1 MSMMLYAS
9 NLPLTAT
16 EQVLAAKFE
25 KFGGVVSVR
34 IDRDGASASRRGA
47 FVEMQTS
54 AGAQRA
60 IDGLNLANFDGRL
73 ISVYP
78 AVNAVRRD

>member
-1 MSMMLYAS
+1 MMLYAS

-16 EQVLAAKFE
+16 EQVLATKFE

-34 IDRDGASASRRGA
+34 IDRDKASGNRRGA
-47 FVEMQTS
+47 FVEMQT
-54 AGAQRA
+54 ATGAQRA

-73 ISVYP
+73 MSVYA
-78 AVNAVRRD
+78 AVNAVRRG